1 MGGLVLWL
9 LIIPGLIG
17 LAVWEQRGR
26 PLPKIPEVELP
37 VHGMPALFFGV
48 VIALLALAI
57 IAIDLAVISSTAK

>member
-9 LIIPGLIG
+9 LIIPGLMGI
-17 LAVWEQRGR
+17 AVWERRGR
-26 PLPKIPEVELP
+26 PLPKIPEFELP

-57 IAIDLAVISSTAK
+57 IAIDLAVISSTAR